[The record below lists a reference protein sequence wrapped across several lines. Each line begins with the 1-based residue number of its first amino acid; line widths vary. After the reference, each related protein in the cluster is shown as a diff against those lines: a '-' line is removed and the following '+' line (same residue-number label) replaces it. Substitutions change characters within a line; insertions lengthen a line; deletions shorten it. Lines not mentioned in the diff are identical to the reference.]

1 MKEFAV
7 VTSPVTGITMKC
19 STDLP
24 GFQLYV
30 GNFLKAEGAKDGAE
44 YKARD
49 GFCLE
54 TQVYP
59 NSINEAGFPDCIY
72 GPSRDYD
79 NTTIYKFA

>member
-1 MKEFAV
+1 MECF
-7 VTSPVTGITMKC
+7 TN
-19 STDLP
+19 LP

-30 GNFLKAEGAKDGAE
+30 GNFLKADGAKDGAT

-59 NSINEAGFPDCIY
+59 NSINEAGFPDCVY
-72 GPSRDYD
+72 GPDREYD
-79 NTTIYKFA
+79 NITVYKFSK